1 MAEVVTVDDILSEL
15 ETAYRPLL
23 RQEGDIDAKQLGA
36 KLQVTDRR
44 GLQILKEIAEKD
56 ARFDALLVY
65 DADASHKIWVL
76 RKIA

>member
-15 ETAYRPLL
+15 EAAYRPLL
-23 RQEGDIDAKQLGA
+23 RQAGDIDAKQLGA
-36 KLQVTDRR
+36 KLKVTDRR

-76 RKIA
+76 RKVA